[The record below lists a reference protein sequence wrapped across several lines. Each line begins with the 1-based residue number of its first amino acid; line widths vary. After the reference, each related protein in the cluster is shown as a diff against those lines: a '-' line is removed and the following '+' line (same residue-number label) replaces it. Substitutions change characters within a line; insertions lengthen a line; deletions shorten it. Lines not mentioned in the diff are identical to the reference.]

1 MKTLQWLA
9 IVVLGMALSAGPVSA
24 QDLKRADYTLTLPA
38 NAKVDAKDSQ
48 DDPDHYTSI
57 DLPNDGLLIM
67 VVVDDKA
74 GLSEAMDVMQ
84 SSLTQALRLDKVEPS
99 KSFAVMQGKGV
110 RMSNTQDE
118 EKHLIDVG
126 SFAGRDKGYI
136 MVYGYTQ
143 ANEKSANKILQ
154 DILGSLR
161 LTDAAKK

>member
-9 IVVLGMALSAGPVSA
+9 VVILGAALSAGPVWA
-24 QDLKRADYTLTLPA
+24 QDLKRADYTLTLPTGA
-38 NAKVDAKDSQ
+38 QVDEKDSQ

-74 GLSEAMDVMQ
+74 ELSDAMDAMQ
-84 SSLTQALRLDKVEPS
+84 SSLTQALGLNKVEPS
-99 KSFAVMQGKGV
+99 KSFAAMKGKGV
-110 RMSNTQDE
+110 RMSSAEDE

-126 SFAGRDKGYI
+126 SFAGRNKGYI

-143 ANEKSANKILQ
+143 ATEKSANKVLQ